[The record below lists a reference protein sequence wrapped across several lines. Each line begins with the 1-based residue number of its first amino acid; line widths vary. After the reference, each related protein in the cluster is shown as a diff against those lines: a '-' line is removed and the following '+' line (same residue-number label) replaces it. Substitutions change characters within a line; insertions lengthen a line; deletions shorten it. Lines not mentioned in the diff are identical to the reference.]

1 MVTKNAY
8 KTVTFAKRILSY
20 VCCSIDGL
28 QRVALPIQIS
38 PIASKVYVQ
47 TLFFYTLWIEP
58 VNLVLRHCPH
68 QHTFVLHFPPEY
80 WRYFLLS
87 GRTKD
92 SVLHNKIL
100 TVLIFKNNL

>member
-28 QRVALPIQIS
+28 QRVSLPIKIS

-58 VNLVLRHCPH
+58 VNLVLRHTVPINI
-68 QHTFVLHFPPEY
+68 
-80 WRYFLLS
+80 FLS
-87 GRTKD
+87 C
-92 SVLHNKIL
+92 
-100 TVLIFKNNL
+100 IFRPDIGGISC